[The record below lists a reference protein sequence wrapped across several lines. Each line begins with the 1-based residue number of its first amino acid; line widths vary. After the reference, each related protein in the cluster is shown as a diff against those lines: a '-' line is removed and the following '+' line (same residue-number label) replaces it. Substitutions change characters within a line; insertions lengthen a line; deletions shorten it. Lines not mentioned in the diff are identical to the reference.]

1 MSKKSVPRFCF
12 TDKPQTEGRETRAF
26 AAQLLIGWRHDPEIV
41 VRRVRAGT
49 YRATLRHAGAPVAE
63 LKTR

>member
-12 TDKPQTEGRETRAF
+12 TDKPQEARRETRAF
-26 AAQLLIGWRHDPEIV
+26 AAQRLIGWRHGPEIV
-41 VRRVRAGT
+41 VRRIRVGM
-49 YRATLRHAGAPVAE
+49 YQATLRHPGAPVAE